1 MLLAA
6 RKAHFGCRV
15 VTSTLHKDRHSMKMI
30 ELPTTG
36 DRDGDSPPSHVDG
49 RQQPASM
56 GPLNILWGR
65 EK

>member
-1 MLLAA
+1 MDVHETLAE
-6 RKAHFGCRV
+6 KL
-15 VTSTLHKDRHSMKMI
+15 TESTLTRIYICSKSMI
-30 ELPTTG
+30 G
-36 DRDGDSPPSHVDG
+36 SVDVDG

>member
-30 ELPTTG
+30 EL
-36 DRDGDSPPSHVDG
+36 
-49 RQQPASM
+49 QQQGTAM
-56 GPLNILWGR
+56 EHAPLPM
-65 EK
+65 